1 MSRYELDAR
10 YDARKSFYGK
20 AMVEEG
26 VTDDNNP
33 RDVVRLY
40 SYGTLVAEVV
50 DGYGAKAYELATCSP
65 TTVRHVREFFRQ
77 FCRSL
82 GHDIPIAK
90 IRKIQAQT
98 VADGEPGE

>member
-26 VTDDNNP
+26 VTDENKP

-50 DGYGAKAYELATCSP
+50 DGYGPKAYNAATYSP

-82 GHDIPIAK
+82 GYDIPIAE
-90 IRKIQAQT
+90 IRRIQAQT
-98 VADGEPGE
+98 IAGGE